1 MAGCVTPGYFGNL
14 KQTQSSFDKEGYFLT
29 GDLGFVGED
38 GRIYYRGRLKEMIKT
53 GGINVAPLEIENILM
68 RYPKTKQAFVFGIP
82 DAIKDEKII
91 AVLEIKDKFEL
102 DANALKNTAEGSW
115 HLIKSQN
122 NLSYEQTNNSQEHQL
137 ER

>member
-1 MAGCVTPGYFGNL
+1 M
-14 KQTQSSFDKEGYFLT
+14 T

-82 DAIKDEKII
+82 DAVKDEKII
-91 AVLEIKDKFEL
+91 AVLEIKDNFEL
-102 DANALKNTAEGSW
+102 DANALKKYCRRELASYKVPEQFILRTNGQLPRTSTGKINKPE
-115 HLIKSQN
+115 LKSQIIEEMK
-122 NLSYEQTNNSQEHQL
+122 SH
-137 ER
+137 